1 MSKEDINLPK
11 TSFSM
16 KANLPKKEPE
26 ILKIWKNLD
35 LYKQLRKNGEGKK
48 KFVLHDGPPYANGH
62 IHMGTALNKI
72 LKDIITRFHQMDGKD
87 SVYVP
92 GWDCHGLPIEWK
104 IEEQYK
110 KNKKNKDEVP
120 VKDFRLE
127 CREFA
132 QKWINIHIEE
142 FKRLGVEGDWENY
155 YSTMSFD
162 AEAQIVRELGKFLLD
177 NSLYQGYKPVLW
189 STVEKTALADAE
201 VEYKD
206 HTSNTVY
213 VGFKVKT
220 SKTELLK
227 NAEIIIWTTT
237 PWTIPANKALAY
249 NTDLDY
255 SIIEI
260 NSEEKNFSNK
270 KIVVATKLL
279 DQVLKDC
286 GIETYQLVKKIKG
299 KDFRDIICSHPF
311 ENLGYDFDIPM
322 LEANFVTLEQG
333 TGIVHCAPS
342 HGPDDFNLCLKHGIK
357 SLDTIDDHGRYTK
370 HIKKFEGIHIFKA
383 DQIVIE
389 KLKECKK
396 LLANG
401 KLTHSYPHSW
411 RSKAPLVH
419 RATSQWFISMEKKD
433 LRKKALKA
441 IDETNFYPARGR
453 DRIRSMIETRPDWC
467 VSRQRI
473 WGVPLPLF
481 VSKKTKEPLKDPD
494 VIENIAKIF
503 EKEGADCWF
512 TDDPQKFLG
521 KKYKKEDY
529 TKSNDIVEVWFDS
542 GATHSYV
549 LEKRKD
555 LTWPASMY
563 LEGSDQHRGW
573 FHSSLLE
580 SCGTRGKAPFKSILT
595 HGFVVDG
602 KGLKMSKSTGN
613 IIAPEDVLKK
623 YGADILRTWVA
634 ASDYAEDLRLD
645 YTILEQHAESY
656 RKIRN
661 TFRFLLGNLKD
672 QKLDIKLNSKE
683 IEKWPELERYILHQ
697 IFELNK
703 NFEKYFKEYN
713 FHKLYKELLNFCSL
727 DLSAFYFDIRK
738 DMLYCDDLKSPRRKI
753 STSLMSVV
761 LDILLKW
768 FAPILSFTTEEIF
781 QIINQNKRSSIH
793 LESFPKIPA
802 SWENKKL
809 HEKWEKLKMI
819 RNVVNAGIE
828 EKRSNK
834 DIGSSLE
841 AEIEIYLGEEY
852 LKLVKDINL
861 SEYFI
866 TSRASVKKMLNND
879 KIFKLNDIPNVGVIV
894 EKAKGEKCSRCWKIL
909 GNPCERCDNVLKNLH

>member
-1 MSKEDINLPK
+1 MSKENINLPK
-11 TSFSM
+11 TLFSM
-16 KANLPKKEPE
+16 KANLPNKEPE
-26 ILKIWKNLD
+26 ILKIWENLD
-35 LYKQLRKNGEGKK
+35 LYTQLRKSGKGK
-48 KFVLHDGPPYANGH
+48 EKFVLHDGPPYANGH

-110 KNKKNKDEVP
+110 KNKKDKDQVP
-120 VKDFRLE
+120 VKKFRAE

-132 QKWINIHIEE
+132 DKWIKIHTKE
-142 FKRLGVEGDWENY
+142 FKRLGVEGDWKNY
-155 YSTMSFD
+155 YSTMSFE

-177 NSLYQGYKPVLW
+177 GSLYQGYKPVLW

-213 VGFKVKT
+213 VGFKVKN
-220 SKTELLK
+220 SKIDSLK
-227 NAEIIIWTTT
+227 GSEIIIWTTT
-237 PWTIPANKALAY
+237 PWTIPANKALAF
-249 NTDLDY
+249 NKNLDY
-255 SIIEI
+255 SIVEI
-260 NSEEKNFSNK
+260 NSDLGNLDNK
-270 KIVVATKLL
+270 KIVVATQLL
-279 DQVLKDC
+279 DQVLKEC
-286 GIETYQLVKKIKG
+286 EIGGHKLIKKIKG
-299 KDFRDIICSHPF
+299 KDFEGTVCSHPF
-311 ENLGYDFDIPM
+311 EKLGYQYDIPM

-357 SLDTIDDHGRYTK
+357 SLDTIDDTGRYTK
-370 HIKKFEGIHIFKA
+370 HIEKFEGIHIFKA
-383 DQIVIE
+383 DQIIIE

-433 LRKKALKA
+433 LRKKALQA
-441 IDETNFYPARGR
+441 INDTDFFPERGR

-481 VSKKTKEPLKDPD
+481 VSKKTKEPLKDPQ

-521 KKYKKEDY
+521 TKYNKDDFF
-529 TKSNDIVEVWFDS
+529 KSNDIVEVWFDS

-555 LTWPASMY
+555 LIWPASMY

-613 IIAPEDVLKK
+613 IIAPEDILKK

-645 YTILEQHAESY
+645 YSILEQHAESY

-672 QKLDIKLNSKE
+672 KKNNFDFNSQE
-683 IEKWPELERYILHQ
+683 VEKWPELERVILHQ
-697 IFELNK
+697 VFLLNQNFK
-703 NFEKYFKEYN
+703 NYFKEYN
-713 FHKLYKELLNFCSL
+713 FHKLYKELANFCSL
-727 DLSAFYFDIRK
+727 ELSAFYFDIRK
-738 DMLYCDDLKSPRRKI
+738 DTLYCDDFSSSKRKSSI
-753 STSLMSVV
+753 NLLGLI

-768 FAPILSFTTEEIF
+768 FAPILAFTTEEIY
-781 QIINQNKRSSIH
+781 QIVNQGQKSSIH
-793 LESFPKIPA
+793 LQSFPDIPA
-802 SWENKKL
+802 SWRNDKL
-809 HEKWEKLKMI
+809 FEKWEKIKII
-819 RNVVNAGIE
+819 RKVVNAAIE
-828 EKRSNK
+828 VKRSSK

-841 AEIEIYLGEEY
+841 ADVEVYLQTDY
-852 LKLVKDINL
+852 LKIVEDLDL
-861 SEYFI
+861 SENFI
-866 TSRASVKKMLNND
+866 TSKAVAKKLTNGSADHFKLDEVENINVLVKKAE
-879 KIFKLNDIPNVGVIV
+879 GT
-894 EKAKGEKCSRCWKIL
+894 KCPRCWKIFP
-909 GNPCERCDNVLKNLH
+909 GPCVRCKTNN

>member
-1 MSKEDINLPK
+1 MSKENINLPK

-16 KANLPKKEPE
+16 KANLPNKEPE
-26 ILKIWKNLD
+26 ILKIWEKLD
-35 LYKQLRKNGEGKK
+35 LYKKLRDSSKGKE

-110 KNKKNKDEVP
+110 KNKKDKDQVP
-120 VKDFRLE
+120 IKDFRKE

-132 QKWINIHIEE
+132 EKWIKIHIKE
-142 FKRLGVEGDWENY
+142 FRRLGVEGDWKNY

-177 NSLYQGYKPVLW
+177 GSLYKGYKPVLW

-206 HTSNTVY
+206 HTSNTIY
-213 VGFKVKT
+213 AGFKIKN
-220 SKTELLK
+220 SKIKSLK
-227 NAEIIIWTTT
+227 DTEIIIWTTT

-249 NTDLDY
+249 NKNLDY
-255 SIIEI
+255 SIVEI
-260 NSEEKNFSNK
+260 NSASESFENK
-270 KIVVATKLL
+270 KIVIATQLL
-279 DQVLKDC
+279 DQVSKEC
-286 GIETYQLVKKIKG
+286 KIEAYKLIEKIKG
-299 KDFRDIICSHPF
+299 KDFEGTICSHPF
-311 ENLGYDFDIPM
+311 ENLGYQYDVPM

-357 SLDTIDDHGRYTK
+357 SLDTIDDNGRYTK

-389 KLKECKK
+389 NLKECKK

-419 RATSQWFISMEKKD
+419 RATSQWFISMEEKD

-441 IDETNFYPARGR
+441 IDDTAFYPERGR

-481 VSKKTKEPLKDPD
+481 VSKKTNEPLKDPD
-494 VIENIAKIF
+494 VIENIANIF

-529 TKSNDIVEVWFDS
+529 IKSNDIVEVWFDS

-613 IIAPEDVLKK
+613 IIAPEDILKK

-645 YTILEQHAESY
+645 YSILEQHAESY

-672 QKLDIKLNSKE
+672 KKIDFNLNSKE
-683 IEKWPELERYILHQ
+683 IQKWPELERYILHQ

-703 NFEKYFKEYN
+703 NYEKYFKEYN

-738 DMLYCDDLKSPRRKI
+738 DVLYCDDLKSEKRKI
-753 STSLMSVV
+753 STNLLALT

-781 QIINQNKRSSIH
+781 QIVNVGKNSSIH
-793 LESFPKIPA
+793 FENFPKIPTN
-802 SWENKKL
+802 WENKKL
-809 HEKWEKLKMI
+809 NEKWEKLKII

-828 EKRSNK
+828 VKRANK

-841 AEIEIYLGEEY
+841 ADIEVYLGEEY
-852 LKLVKDINL
+852 LELVKDINL

-866 TSRASVKKMLNND
+866 TSKASIKNMINDD
-879 KIFKLNDIPNVGVIV
+879 KIFRLNAVSNVGVLV
-894 EKAKGEKCSRCWKIL
+894 QKAKGEKCSRCWKIL
-909 GNPCERCDNVLKNLH
+909 ENPCERCKSVLKN